1 MLPLQTLAQAL
12 AGFHAEV
19 GPILKQS
26 SAQYG
31 KYADLATV
39 LAAVSP
45 VLSKHGLVVTQTFSP
60 FEGGCTLLRTTL
72 LHASGESVTSDLP
85 MPSTEGQRNA
95 LHAFGAATTYLRR
108 YALLAILNL
117 AAEDDDGDSFG
128 SEQKAVAK
136 SGRGTHKRAVVPAAP
151 VASPNP
157 GRLSTEAKKALLD
170 RVQDLGS
177 DLVPQLA
184 DAFRAR
190 FGLAAEVPVSDYI
203 KTQAHAD
210 FSQRPMS
217 ACSLRRLQRPE
228 APPLGLADRGQR
240 LLPHG
245 RQPARQPARTRGLVR
260 AHLRVGS
267 QQWSELRV

>member
-19 GPILKQS
+19 GRILKQS

-136 SGRGTHKRAVVPAAP
+136 SGTGTHKRANASAP
-151 VASPNP
+151 VSSPNP
-157 GRLSTEAKKALLD
+157 ARLSTDAKNALLG
-170 RVQDLGS
+170 RVQALGS
-177 DLVPQLA
+177 DVVPQLA

-210 FSQRPMS
+210 FISDWINARPAAAVS
-217 ACSLRRLQRPE
+217 A
-228 APPLGLADRGQR
+228 
-240 LLPHG
+240 
-245 RQPARQPARTRGLVR
+245 
-260 AHLRVGS
+260 
-267 QQWSELRV
+267 

>member
-1 MLPLQTLAQAL
+1 VLPLQTLAQAL

-19 GPILKQS
+19 GRILKQS

-39 LAAVSP
+39 LTAVTP

-72 LHASGESVTSDLP
+72 LHASGEAVTSDLP
-85 MPSTEGQRNA
+85 MPSTEGSRNA

-128 SEQKAVAK
+128 QEQKAVAK
-136 SGRGTHKRAVVPAAP
+136 PGTGTHKRSVAPAVAA
-151 VASPNP
+151 SGPNP
-157 GRLSTEAKKALLD
+157 GDLSADAKKALLD
-170 RVQDLGS
+170 RVQGLGS

-184 DAFRAR
+184 DAFRVR

-203 KTQAHAD
+203 KTLAHAD
-210 FSQRPMS
+210 FISDWIKARPPAAVS
-217 ACSLRRLQRPE
+217 A
-228 APPLGLADRGQR
+228 
-240 LLPHG
+240 
-245 RQPARQPARTRGLVR
+245 
-260 AHLRVGS
+260 
-267 QQWSELRV
+267 

>member
-1 MLPLQTLAQAL
+1 MVPLQTLAQAL

-19 GPILKQS
+19 GRILKQS

-136 SGRGTHKRAVVPAAP
+136 SGTGTHKRAAAAAP
-151 VASPNP
+151 VSSPNP
-157 GRLSTEAKKALLD
+157 GRLSTDAKNALLS
-170 RVQDLGS
+170 RVQALGS
-177 DLVPQLA
+177 DVVPQLA

-190 FGLAAEVPVSDYI
+190 FGLAADVPVSDYI

-210 FSQRPMS
+210 FISDWINARPAAAVS
-217 ACSLRRLQRPE
+217 A
-228 APPLGLADRGQR
+228 
-240 LLPHG
+240 
-245 RQPARQPARTRGLVR
+245 
-260 AHLRVGS
+260 
-267 QQWSELRV
+267 

>member
-19 GPILKQS
+19 GRILKQS

-128 SEQKAVAK
+128 SDQKAVAK
-136 SGRGTHKRAVVPAAP
+136 PGTGTHKRAASVAP
-151 VASPNP
+151 VSSPNP
-157 GRLSTEAKKALLD
+157 GRLGTDAKNALLA
-170 RVQDLGS
+170 RVQALGS
-177 DLVPQLA
+177 DVVPQLA
-184 DAFRAR
+184 DAFRTR

-210 FSQRPMS
+210 FISDWINARPAS
-217 ACSLRRLQRPE
+217 AVS
-228 APPLGLADRGQR
+228 A
-240 LLPHG
+240 
-245 RQPARQPARTRGLVR
+245 
-260 AHLRVGS
+260 
-267 QQWSELRV
+267 

>member
-19 GPILKQS
+19 GRILKQS

-136 SGRGTHKRAVVPAAP
+136 SGTGTHKRAAAPAAP

-157 GRLSTEAKKALLD
+157 GRLSAEDKKALLD

-210 FSQRPMS
+210 FISDWINARPAAAVS
-217 ACSLRRLQRPE
+217 A
-228 APPLGLADRGQR
+228 
-240 LLPHG
+240 
-245 RQPARQPARTRGLVR
+245 
-260 AHLRVGS
+260 
-267 QQWSELRV
+267 